1 MEVHQNANENSL
13 EYKSEVFISYVEP
26 VNESLVY
33 ILSFNYSWDT
43 GLWID
48 RLQEVGPLGIYME
61 IVKHADYPQNPSNY
75 FEHTANLWD
84 FTNLNEIL
92 SREYRNCRFKTET
105 DNEV

>member
-1 MEVHQNANENSL
+1 
-13 EYKSEVFISYVEP
+13 
-26 VNESLVY
+26 
-33 ILSFNYSWDT
+33 
-43 GLWID
+43 
-48 RLQEVGPLGIYME
+48 ME